1 MESGFPGLCKPS
13 CTYCVLNAYKITQ
26 NSMQRFKRLPSP
38 LGNFVIGV
46 RFFIFLKDMTFTHA
60 FDLKMTGKKFKL
72 EEKSTFK
79 HVLLFIKT
87 KVTASFDSG
96 PATLK
101 LEFTTLILEFHTL
114 KLIFFSTL
122 KLLS

>member
-1 MESGFPGLCKPS
+1 MK
-13 CTYCVLNAYKITQ
+13 
-26 NSMQRFKRLPSP
+26 
-38 LGNFVIGV
+38 
-46 RFFIFLKDMTFTHA
+46 FTHA

-87 KVTASFDSG
+87 KVTASFELRTCNFKVGIYNFNLGISYFKVD
-96 PATLK
+96 
-101 LEFTTLILEFHTL
+101 
-114 KLIFFSTL
+114 FFSTL